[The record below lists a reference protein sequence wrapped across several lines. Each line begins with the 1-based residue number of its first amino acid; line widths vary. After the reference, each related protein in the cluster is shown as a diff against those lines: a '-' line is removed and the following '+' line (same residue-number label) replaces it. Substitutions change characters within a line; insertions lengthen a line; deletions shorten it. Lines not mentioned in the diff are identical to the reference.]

1 MKEFIEPYQYNF
13 IKYQLANVSRAYRS
27 ANDTSTLKA
36 LKSLTEEKINELF
49 PANVLEG
56 HKELFSELHTITST
70 KEAEPFLEDLKDYVI
85 PFVSPSDVK
94 LKKIFAK
101 TKKLKIPTWSKLDLR
116 DYTFYGW
123 NDIAQQRKYIVTYED
138 GNLVGVQGTISNEI
152 QKGVCTICHTHSKVS
167 LFMAKTRSASDGIY
181 TTNGNYIC
189 HDSDVCNQQIKD
201 RETLDEF
208 IEVVKKRK

>member
-49 PANVLEG
+49 PANVLED

>member
-101 TKKLKIPTWSKLDLR
+101 TKKLKIPTWSKLDMR

-167 LFMAKTRSASDGIY
+167 LFMAKTKSASDGIY

>member
-49 PANVLEG
+49 PANVLED

-70 KEAEPFLEDLKDYVI
+70 KEAEPFLEDLKAYVI

-94 LKKIFAK
+94 LKKIFVK

>member
-49 PANVLEG
+49 PANVLED
-56 HKELFSELHTITST
+56 HKELFSKLHTITST
-70 KEAEPFLEDLKDYVI
+70 KEAEPFLEDLKAYVI
-85 PFVSPSDVK
+85 PFISPSDVK

-152 QKGVCTICHTHSKVS
+152 HKGVCTICHTHSKVS
-167 LFMAKTRSASDGIY
+167 LFMAKTKSASDGIY

-201 RETLDEF
+201 HETLDEF

>member
-49 PANVLEG
+49 PANVLED

-101 TKKLKIPTWSKLDLR
+101 TKKLKIPTWSKLDMR

-123 NDIAQQRKYIVTYED
+123 NDIAQQRKYIVTYDD

-167 LFMAKTRSASDGIY
+167 LFMAKTKSASDGIY

>member
-49 PANVLEG
+49 PANVLED

-70 KEAEPFLEDLKDYVI
+70 KEAEPFLEDLKAYVI
-85 PFVSPSDVK
+85 PFISPSDVK

-101 TKKLKIPTWSKLDLR
+101 TKKLKIPTWSKLDMR

>member
-49 PANVLEG
+49 PANVLED

-70 KEAEPFLEDLKDYVI
+70 KEAEPFLEDLKAYVI

-101 TKKLKIPTWSKLDLR
+101 TKKLKIPTWSKLDMR
-116 DYTFYGW
+116 DYTF
-123 NDIAQQRKYIVTYED
+123 
-138 GNLVGVQGTISNEI
+138 
-152 QKGVCTICHTHSKVS
+152 
-167 LFMAKTRSASDGIY
+167 
-181 TTNGNYIC
+181 
-189 HDSDVCNQQIKD
+189 
-201 RETLDEF
+201 
-208 IEVVKKRK
+208 

>member
-70 KEAEPFLEDLKDYVI
+70 KEAEPFLEDLKAYVI

-101 TKKLKIPTWSKLDLR
+101 TKKLKIPTWSKLYMR

-167 LFMAKTRSASDGIY
+167 LFMAKTKSASDGIY

>member
-70 KEAEPFLEDLKDYVI
+70 KEAEPFLEDLKAYVI
-85 PFVSPSDVK
+85 HFVSPSDVK

-101 TKKLKIPTWSKLDLR
+101 TKKLKIPTWSKLDMR

-167 LFMAKTRSASDGIY
+167 LFMAKTKSASDGIY

>member
-49 PANVLEG
+49 PANVLED

-101 TKKLKIPTWSKLDLR
+101 TKKLKIPTWSKLDMR

>member
-49 PANVLEG
+49 PANVLED

-70 KEAEPFLEDLKDYVI
+70 KETEPFLEDLKDYVI

>member
-70 KEAEPFLEDLKDYVI
+70 KEAEPFLEDLKAYVI

-101 TKKLKIPTWSKLDLR
+101 TKKLKIPTWSKLDMR

-138 GNLVGVQGTISNEI
+138 GNLIGVQGTISNEI

-167 LFMAKTRSASDGIY
+167 LFMAKTKSASDGIY

>member
-13 IKYQLANVSRAYRS
+13 IKYQLANVSRAFRS

-49 PANVLEG
+49 PANVLED

-70 KEAEPFLEDLKDYVI
+70 KEAEPFLEDLKAYVI

>member
-70 KEAEPFLEDLKDYVI
+70 KEAEPFLEDLKAYVI

-101 TKKLKIPTWSKLDLR
+101 TKKLKIPTWSKLDMR

-123 NDIAQQRKYIVTYED
+123 NDIAQQCKYIVTYED

-167 LFMAKTRSASDGIY
+167 LFMAKTKSASDGIY

>member
-49 PANVLEG
+49 PANALEG

-70 KEAEPFLEDLKDYVI
+70 KEAEPFLEDLKAYVI

-101 TKKLKIPTWSKLDLR
+101 TKKLKIPTWSKLDMR

-167 LFMAKTRSASDGIY
+167 LFMAKTKSASDGIY

>member
-49 PANVLEG
+49 PANVLED

-70 KEAEPFLEDLKDYVI
+70 KETEPFLEDLKAYVI

>member
-1 MKEFIEPYQYNF
+1 MKEFIETYQYNF

-70 KEAEPFLEDLKDYVI
+70 KEAEPFLEDLKAYVI

-101 TKKLKIPTWSKLDLR
+101 TKKLKIPTWSKLDMR

>member
-70 KEAEPFLEDLKDYVI
+70 KEAEPFLEDLKAYVI

-101 TKKLKIPTWSKLDLR
+101 TKKLKIPTWSKLDMR

>member
-49 PANVLEG
+49 PANVLED

-70 KEAEPFLEDLKDYVI
+70 KEEEPFLEDLKAYVI

>member
-13 IKYQLANVSRAYRS
+13 IKKQLENVSRAYRS
-27 ANDTSTLKA
+27 TNDKSTLKA

-49 PANVLEG
+49 PESVLEE
-56 HKELFSELHTITST
+56 HKELFSELHLITST
-70 KEAEPFLEDLKDYVI
+70 KEAEPFLEGLKAYVI
-85 PFVSPSDVK
+85 PFAPPSDVK
-94 LKKIFAK
+94 LKKLFAK
-101 TKKLKIPTWSKLDLR
+101 TKKLKIPAWSKLDLR

-138 GNLVGVQGTISNEI
+138 GNLVGVNGTISPEI
-152 QKGVCTICHTHSKVS
+152 QKGVCSICQTHSKVS
-167 LFMAKTRSASDGIY
+167 LFMAKTKSSSDGVY

-189 HDSDVCNQQIKD
+189 YDSDVCNEQIKAH
-201 RETLDEF
+201 ETLDEF

>member
-49 PANVLEG
+49 PANVLED

-138 GNLVGVQGTISNEI
+138 ENLVGVQGTISNEI

-167 LFMAKTRSASDGIY
+167 LFMAKTKSASDGIY

>member
-70 KEAEPFLEDLKDYVI
+70 KEAEPFLEDLKAYVI

-101 TKKLKIPTWSKLDLR
+101 TKKLKIPTWSKLDMR

-189 HDSDVCNQQIKD
+189 HDSDVCNQQIKE

>member
-101 TKKLKIPTWSKLDLR
+101 TKKLKIPTWSKLDMR

-123 NDIAQQRKYIVTYED
+123 NDIAQQRKYIVTYDD

-167 LFMAKTRSASDGIY
+167 LFMAKTKSASDGIY

>member
-70 KEAEPFLEDLKDYVI
+70 KEAEPFLEDLKAYVI

-101 TKKLKIPTWSKLDLR
+101 TKKLKIPTWSKLDMR

-152 QKGVCTICHTHSKVS
+152 QKSVCTICHTHSKVS

>member
-70 KEAEPFLEDLKDYVI
+70 KEAEPFLDDLKAYVI